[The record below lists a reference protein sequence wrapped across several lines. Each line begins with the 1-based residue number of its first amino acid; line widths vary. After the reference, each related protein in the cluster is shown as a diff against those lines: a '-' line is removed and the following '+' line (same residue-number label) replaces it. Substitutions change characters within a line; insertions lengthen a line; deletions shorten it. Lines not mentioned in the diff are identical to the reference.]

1 MDEAQRLLFVR
12 ERTIKSTNEEIS
24 EEVSEEM
31 KEEEEEE
38 QESKRALLVDKLSLA
53 RYFQFSTACFNSICS
68 MPFQSCKQITRSGQD
83 SATDV
88 NCTAGVD

>member
-31 KEEEEEE
+31 KEEEE
-38 QESKRALLVDKLSLA
+38 SKRALLIDKLSLA

-83 SATDV
+83 PATDV